1 MMGLSIKVKDVKPLD
16 DMKLFVS
23 FENDVTKIYDVKQLI
38 PEYPI
43 YAELENKSLFNLVH
57 VDCGGYA
64 IAWNEDIDIPEVEL
78 WEGGIELN
86 G

>member
-1 MMGLSIKVKDVKPLD
+1 MGLSIKVKDVKPLD
-16 DMKLFVS
+16 DMKLFVL
-23 FENDVTKIYDVKQLI
+23 FENDVTKIYDVRQLI

-43 YAELENKSLFNLVH
+43 YNELKNKSLFNLVH

>member
-1 MMGLSIKVKDVKPLD
+1 MGVSIKVKDVKPLD
-16 DMKLFVS
+16 DMKLFVL

-43 YAELENKSLFNLVH
+43 YTELENKSLFDLVH

-78 WEGGIELN
+78 WEGGIEQN